1 MDKDTFYF
9 KHDANAMSDLKIKA
23 LRRSFGWEGYG
34 WFWFLVETLR
44 SEADY
49 TLSYTDFVFESLS
62 EDMKCEPSKVKT
74 FIDHCIHCGLFK
86 KDGEKFFSPR
96 LTRDMQ
102 QFTDAKEKMRFGGL
116 KSAAKRNHPT
126 TLQPPSNH
134 LGTTFQQEEKS
145 KEDKTSSPTP
155 SKGDDD
161 DVVNFYE
168 SNTGRPVAPGIALTL
183 RELATE
189 FGSGQVRDAVRAA
202 VVAEARS
209 PVSYARKMLANKSL
223 RGGDSAPIRG
233 NGHRPSLKG
242 FREEVVNA
250 AR

>member
-49 TLSYTDFVFESLS
+49 SLGYTDFVFESLS
-62 EDMKCEPSKVKT
+62 EDMKCEPTKVKD
-74 FIDHCIHCGLFK
+74 FIDHCIRCGLFK

-116 KSAAKRNHPT
+116 KSAAKRNQST
-126 TLQPPSNH
+126 TFQPPSNH
-134 LGTTFQQEEKS
+134 LVTTFQQEEKS
-145 KEDKTSSPTP
+145 KEEKTSSPTP
-155 SKGDDD
+155 SKIDGDD
-161 DVVNFYE
+161 VLVKYYE
-168 SNTGRPVAPGIALTL
+168 SQTGHSVAPGIAEALKD
-183 RELATE
+183 LAAKYGE
-189 FGSGQVRDAVRAA
+189 GKVRDSIRVALL
-202 VVAEARS
+202 AEARN
-209 PVSYARKMLANKSL
+209 PVKYMAKTLENTPR
-223 RGGDSAPIRG
+223 DSARRG
-233 NGHRPSLKG
+233 NGNGGHPNLSVR
-242 FREEVVNA
+242 EVVVGA